1 MANQY
6 MPKIFH
12 GPTKTLRPPTYTF
25 NVRSVT
31 KHLLDL
37 IQIIVMYSMTTL
49 LIILSTKKWNQFSI
63 MPEQQSQEL
72 FEVRWSRK
80 LCHFHKVF
88 KNEHRKCLFHLIP
101 VRCTSYTTRT
111 ESNIPLIKTKHS
123 FFKNSFFLS
132 AIFEWNNLDPSISV
146 FKEKIFNF
154 IRPSPNSVFDI
165 HHPKGI
171 KLITRLRL
179 GLSHLTEQKF
189 KHSFQ
194 DTINPLCNCGQD
206 IESATHFFLH
216 CPFLVNERGTPQHYT
231 QP

>member
-12 GPTKTLRPPTYTF
+12 GPTKTLRPPSYTF
-25 NVRSVT
+25 NVWSLT

-80 LCHFHKVF
+80 LCYFHKVF

-111 ESNIPLIKTKHS
+111 ESNIPLIKTRHS

-132 AIFEWNNLDPSISV
+132 AIFEWNNLDLSISV

-165 HHPKGI
+165 RHPKGV
-171 KLITRLRL
+171 KLIIRLRL
-179 GLSHLTEQKF
+179 GLSHLKVHLYRYENLVI
-189 KHSFQ
+189 HSS
-194 DTINPLCNCGQD
+194 LCKKQYHTDC
-206 IESATHFFLH
+206 AL
-216 CPFLVNERGTPQHYT
+216 
-231 QP
+231 